1 MTVESDESGEVPV
14 SDAPDDP
21 FLAFWRARHLCTLA
35 GPRPD
40 GSVHQVPV
48 GATYD
53 PGRHLVR
60 VITAATSV
68 KAVNL
73 AARPGTRVSVCQ
85 VDGRWWSTLEGPA
98 YVVADP
104 AEVAEAE
111 RRYALRYRAPR
122 PNPDRVVIQVRVER
136 VLGNVR
142 PALEGAPAT

>member
-1 MTVESDESGEVPV
+1 M
-14 SDAPDDP
+14 
-21 FLAFWRARHLCTLA
+21 
-35 GPRPD
+35 
-40 GSVHQVPV
+40 

-53 PGRHLVR
+53 PQEHLVR
-60 VITAATSV
+60 VITSATSF

-98 YVVADP
+98 LVVADP
-104 AEVAEAE
+104 EEVAEAE
-111 RRYALRYRAPR
+111 RRYALRYRPPR

-142 PALEGAPAT
+142 PEPALQEPRAEAV

>member
-1 MTVESDESGEVPV
+1 MPV
-14 SDAPDDP
+14 SENPDDP
-21 FLAFWRARHLCTLA
+21 FLEFWRARHLCTLA

-53 PGRHLVR
+53 PREHVVR
-60 VITAATSV
+60 VITSATSY

-98 YVVADP
+98 RVVSDP

-111 RRYALRYRAPR
+111 RLYGLRYRAPR
-122 PNPDRVVIQVRVER
+122 PNPERVVIRIGVER
-136 VLGNVR
+136 VMGNVR
-142 PALEGAPAT
+142 PAGESA

>member
-1 MTVESDESGEVPV
+1 M
-14 SDAPDDP
+14 
-21 FLAFWRARHLCTLA
+21 
-35 GPRPD
+35 
-40 GSVHQVPV
+40 PV

-53 PGRHLVR
+53 PQEHLVR
-60 VITAATSV
+60 VITSGSSY

-98 YVVADP
+98 QVVSDP

-111 RRYALRYRAPR
+111 RRYGLRYRAPR
-122 PNPDRVVIQVRVER
+122 PNPERVVIRIQVER

-142 PALEGAPAT
+142 PGAEAALPVLG